1 MTDKEYLDFA
11 NKNYANQERYSN
23 EIKQVYKRYIREIAV
38 LTKGINFDANKKF
51 KFSDYPRTKK
61 LLDKLLLKFANE
73 VNLTIENGIYKS
85 WELAN
90 KKNDALVLS
99 VFDGLLQPDEIPT
112 NYNLRN
118 LESLKAFQAR
128 KESGLNLSNRV
139 WNITQQFNDDIE
151 LFLDQSILSGI
162 SAIDLAKELDNS
174 FLKSKTVGGRGVYK
188 DSFANSLRLTRT
200 EINMSYRQADNVRF
214 QQLDFVVGQ
223 EIRRSNKIYSCDVCE
238 PLAKKYPKEFIFRG
252 FHPNCRC
259 FVVPILCSR
268 EEFNKLTL
276 NILKG
281 QNNLSFTSKNEIKNI
296 PKEFNNWVDAN
307 KDRILRAKNIPYFLS
322 DNLNVSSLKFL
333 RK

>member
-1 MTDKEYLDFA
+1 MTEQEYLDFA

-38 LTKGINFDANKKF
+38 LTKGINFDDNKKF

-73 VNLTIENGIYKS
+73 VKLTIENGIYKS
-85 WELAN
+85 WDLAN
-90 KKNDALVLS
+90 KKNDALVLD

-118 LESLKAFQAR
+118 IESLKAFQSR

-223 EIRRSNKIYSCDVCE
+223 EIIRSNKIYKCDVCE
-238 PLAKKYPKEFIFRG
+238 PLAKKYPKEFVFRD

-281 QNNLSFTSKNEIKNI
+281 QNNLSFASKNEIKSI
-296 PKEFNNWVDAN
+296 PKEFNNWVNNN
-307 KDRILRAKNIPYFLS
+307 KDKILRAKNIPYFLS
-322 DNLNVSSLKFL
+322 DNLNINSLKFL

>member
-1 MTDKEYLDFA
+1 MTEQEYLDFA

-23 EIKQVYKRYIREIAV
+23 EIKQVYKRYIREV
-38 LTKGINFDANKKF
+38 SLLTKGINFDANKKF

-73 VNLTIENGIYKS
+73 VKLTIENGIYKS
-85 WELAN
+85 WDLAN
-90 KKNDALVLS
+90 KKNDALVLD
-99 VFDGLLQPDEIPT
+99 VFDGLLQSDEIPT

-118 LESLKAFQAR
+118 IESLKAFQSR

-174 FLKSKTVGGRGVYK
+174 FLKSKTIGGRGVYK

-223 EIRRSNKIYSCDVCE
+223 EIRRSNKIYKCDVCE
-238 PLAKKYPKEFIFRG
+238 PLSKKYPKEFVFRG

-259 FVVPILCSR
+259 FVVPILCSS
-268 EEFNKLTL
+268 EEFNKLTI

-281 QNNLSFTSKNEIKNI
+281 QNNLSFTSKNEIKII
-296 PKEFNNWVDAN
+296 PKEFNNWVDNN